1 MSSFSPN
8 IRADNQS
15 SLFYAVYTD
24 KPGPDTPQTDPKDY
38 VFAGVMGQISSSVP
52 HMTAEP
58 GYIMIDKP
66 FQVRI
71 QCLPE
76 LGADLQRTHVLT
88 HGAGL
93 MMHRILDLPSEGGLG
108 LRRCQWHT
116 TSMNEPSKKAAL
128 RLGYKPEGVW
138 RAVMALPPGKVGVKG
153 KFYRSRD
160 ELTCRG

>member
-1 MSSFSPN
+1 
-8 IRADNQS
+8 
-15 SLFYAVYTD
+15 
-24 KPGPDTPQTDPKDY
+24 
-38 VFAGVMGQISSSVP
+38 MGQISSSVP
-52 HMTAEP
+52 HMIAEP

-66 FQVRI
+66 FQVS
-71 QCLPE
+71 LHSAPDPT
-76 LGADLQRTHVLT
+76 LTLQRTHVLT

-128 RLGYKPEGVW
+128 RLGYKHEGVW

-153 KFYRSRD
+153 TSYQLRD
-160 ELTCRG
+160 ELTCRGSKGDIQRGSHGQA